1 MSGDGVPADLRL
13 AVERVR
19 AGDPAAFREVV
30 GATHGT
36 IFRLAAALVADRDEA
51 ADVVQE
57 TYIRAWDARGTLRDG
72 DAALGWLCRIARNV
86 AHDRRRS
93 WWSRRAPLEAAALD
107 ARPAERNLPA
117 DEALAAA
124 ESARA
129 VGRAMAALPEKHRV
143 VLALRE
149 VEGLSYEEIAVAL
162 GVPIGT
168 VESRLHRARAGLG
181 RRLAD
186 EEGR

>member
-1 MSGDGVPADLRL
+1 MRPSAGCA
-13 AVERVR
+13 ASR
-19 AGDPAAFREVV
+19 ATWP
-30 GATHGT
+30 T
-36 IFRLAAALVADRDEA
+36 IGG
-51 ADVVQE
+51 
-57 TYIRAWDARGTLRDG
+57 ARGG
-72 DAALGWLCRIARNV
+72 AG
-86 AHDRRRS
+86 
-93 WWSRRAPLEAAALD
+93 RAPLEAAALD